1 MSKENWRSR
10 SAYEYATDMEPQSL
24 AWEFL
29 RRNADYRAAYEAAA
43 GQADPVSDSAAE
55 HWGLRFPG
63 GPAQA
68 RRRIDGLLAL

>member
-10 SAYEYATDMEPQSL
+10 SAYEYATDMEPQGL

-43 GQADPVSDSAAE
+43 GQTGPLTASVAE
-55 HWGLRFPG
+55 RYGVRFP
-63 GPAQA
+63 AVATQA
-68 RRRIDGLLAL
+68 LSRIDALLAP

>member
-10 SAYEYATDMEPQSL
+10 SAYEYATDMEPQGL

-43 GQADPVSDSAAE
+43 GQTDPLTASVAE

-63 GPAQA
+63 GP
-68 RRRIDGLLAL
+68 G